1 MCLKIGLYYLFGQPG
16 SCSIFILNKNRFSVW
31 SVTENTPSFPSM
43 EEFGYSQN
51 MFNTKY
57 DIKYSNYKC
66 YGKYTNSCYLFF
78 FYIISTK
85 NSIRDF
91 AISCYCWARDAFVC
105 IWGREGGGRGER
117 GQINWIRVGALFC
130 GHSLMIIK

>member
-16 SCSIFILNKNRFSVW
+16 FCSIFIWNKNRFSVW
-31 SVTENTPSFPSM
+31 SVAENTPSFPSM
-43 EEFGYSQN
+43 EEFGYLQN

-57 DIKYSNYKC
+57 DIKSTIISAMVNIQTLVICFY
-66 YGKYTNSCYLFF
+66 

-85 NSIRDF
+85 NSTRDF

-130 GHSLMIIK
+130 GHSVIIIK